1 LVARSIALRRPSA
14 LPFQAPPLG
23 RAPPP
28 HKHAKSNKYKQAQ
41 KKKGSTIMKAV
52 ITVTGKDSVGIIAEV
67 ATVCAT
73 YNVNIL
79 DVTQS
84 IIQDYFAMIML
95 ADIEKLSVAFAEFS
109 DILHALGE
117 RKHLEIHSMH
127 EDIFNTMHHI

>member
-1 LVARSIALRRPSA
+1 M
-14 LPFQAPPLG
+14 
-23 RAPPP
+23 
-28 HKHAKSNKYKQAQ
+28 K
-41 KKKGSTIMKAV
+41 KAV

-67 ATVCAT
+67 ATVCAK

-95 ADIEKLSVAFAEFS
+95 ADIDQLSVAFAEFS
-109 DILHALGE
+109 DLLHTLGE
-117 RKHLEIHSMH
+117 EKHLEIHSMH